1 MKTGHLIS
9 VTISLYFDPILKI
22 ISVRITFI
30 VQVVNI
36 QDVRKSIIL
45 TSSDLL
51 SIFGRRAGICFSI
64 PVMRGNDN
72 GLSRCDNR
80 VNMQFFLCYGNPPC
94 YCTRTVA
101 MYSVPSGTA
110 MPGSAISHVPP
121 AIDIRWHIAIPMSIF
136 CTSHKASCLYP
147 SICFSYR

>member
-1 MKTGHLIS
+1 MKTGNLIS
-9 VTISLYFDPILKI
+9 VTLSKYFDPILKI

-30 VQVVNI
+30 VQNSEHTRC
-36 QDVRKSIIL
+36 QKEHHTHFVRSAFYRWPACRHLLFHPCHTRKRQRSESVRQPREHAVLSLLWKS
-45 TSSDLL
+45 S
-51 SIFGRRAGICFSI
+51 
-64 PVMRGNDN
+64 
-72 GLSRCDNR
+72 
-80 VNMQFFLCYGNPPC
+80 C